1 MTWWQIYFIAKVS
14 CSSPLISLFLFFL
27 SVIFQEANKTECFQ
41 WQADTMKRYQ
51 FKNKNTTA
59 SQRSF
64 RCWQY
69 KFQKCLKTY
78 HSLSN
83 EGWGN
88 VNNDFPCFW
97 YLKSVPLV
105 FFLIAYNLITGQ
117 IVSIAIHLWIDKWK
131 NFAWTKT
138 SIVFVCDICMECL
151 KDMG

>member
-1 MTWWQIYFIAKVS
+1 MSIGQTLYCRKNNKIMTWWQIYFIAKVS

-41 WQADTMKRYQ
+41 CQADTMKRYQ

-64 RCWQY
+64 RCWQF

-97 YLKSVPLV
+97 YLKSPSGLFSYHIQPNNRTDCVH
-105 FFLIAYNLITGQ
+105 
-117 IVSIAIHLWIDKWK
+117 SH
-131 NFAWTKT
+131 T
-138 SIVFVCDICMECL
+138 SL
-151 KDMG
+151 NG